1 MPSYQS
7 SRPPSVRPAAR
18 ISNRAGPI
26 STRPSSF
33 PPNRIS
39 AKVTRIAA
47 VVVVLLTLPLVYTV
61 FDTNDGDVPLYH
73 RIASLLFE
81 GSMPY
86 RDYKFEYPP
95 YALAFFVIPGLA
107 TTYSGFRIVFSL
119 QLLALD
125 VVAKVLLFRDGMK
138 RGPADGEPGYL
149 PKRYSEFA
157 PFAPV
162 FLYSIG
168 EIFQTYFALKRLD
181 LVAASLTL
189 FALIAFSRGRYIV
202 TGALVAVAVG
212 TKLYPI
218 LLAPMLLHV
227 AWKRGKARPLLLGGA
242 IGIAPIALLS
252 LLFPWWRFAAFHA
265 TRGLQVEST
274 YASILWLL
282 HFVGLDATWA
292 GRTAWMDVDGPAA
305 IALLPIA
312 RVLFGLATIA
322 SVALSV
328 VLIRKRENVT
338 PAFLARVSLI
348 PVIAFMAFNIVLS
361 PQYAI
366 WLIGPAA
373 IAMTEGK
380 RAPIVAIAIAVVL
393 TMFVFPAPGYLT
405 GAGIGLGRTIVL
417 VTRNL
422 ALLVAL
428 ALLVRETVTG
438 EPREPRTNEPRSSRE
453 PALRAP
459 RVPRF

>member
-1 MPSYQS
+1 MPPYQS

-18 ISNRAGPI
+18 ISNRPGSV
-26 STRPSSF
+26 STRPSSL
-33 PPNRIS
+33 PPNRVS

-47 VVVVLLTLPLVYTV
+47 IALLLLTLPLLYTV

-107 TTYSGFRIVFSL
+107 TSYSGFRIVFSL

-125 VVAKVLLFRDGMK
+125 VIAKVLLFRNGMN
-138 RGPADGEPGYL
+138 RGPREGEPAFL
-149 PKRYSEFA
+149 PKRFSEFA
-157 PFAPV
+157 PFVPV
-162 FLYSIG
+162 FLYSVG
-168 EIFQTYFALKRLD
+168 GIFQTYFALKRLD

-189 FALIAFSRGRYIV
+189 FALIAFSRGRYVV
-202 TGALVAVAVG
+202 TGVLVAVAVG

-227 AWKRGKARPLLLGGA
+227 AWKRGKVRPLLLGGA
-242 IGIAPIALLS
+242 IGIAPLALLS

-265 TRGLQVEST
+265 ARGLQVEST

-312 RVLFGLATIA
+312 RVLFGLTTIA

-328 VLIRKRENVT
+328 MAVRRRSNVT
-338 PAFLARVSLI
+338 PAFLARVSLV
-348 PVIAFMAFNIVLS
+348 PVIAFMTFNIVLS

-366 WLIGPAA
+366 WLIGPTA

-380 RAPIVAIAIAVVL
+380 RAPIVAIALAVVL

-428 ALLVRETVTG
+428 VLLVRETITREG
-438 EPREPRTNEPRSSRE
+438 SDEPRSNEPRVNETS
-453 PALRAP
+453 LRPP